1 VITKQEAFTAH
12 LATGT
17 SWEFSPNLLLDHMDR
32 KSNKS
37 LRQVIMDIPSSKFP
51 GKPVFHTL
59 DPAWGSDNGVTFT
72 FIQENEAEV
81 RMYISGMVPY
91 IREMYGEELLKAFS
105 ADSVE
110 RHSDSIFDLVTKQ
123 ISSTTDVWIKNSL
136 ALDDEFYYTT
146 SLMRLRYRWLTLP
159 HELFPIQLLRYIM
172 IKTLYPLSVQGR
184 P

>member
-1 VITKQEAFTAH
+1 
-12 LATGT
+12 
-17 SWEFSPNLLLDHMDR
+17 
-32 KSNKS
+32 
-37 LRQVIMDIPSSKFP
+37 MDIPSSKFP

-81 RMYISGMVPY
+81 RMYIAGMVPY
-91 IREMYGEELLKAFS
+91 IREMYGEELLKVFS

-136 ALDDEFYYTT
+136 ALDDEFYYTDIPNEAKI
-146 SLMRLRYRWLTLP
+146 SLVDFAP
-159 HELFPIQLLRYIM
+159 
-172 IKTLYPLSVQGR
+172 
-184 P
+184 